1 MKKFVLYV
9 AGLLLMTTTM
19 MAQQVTG
26 VLKDQQGKLLEKATV
41 SLLHQKDSS
50 IVKLVTSKDIT

>member
-26 VLKDQQGKLLEKATV
+26 VLKDQQGKPLEKATV

-50 IVKLVTSKDIT
+50 IVKLVTSKYN